1 MVAVFAYFFC
11 CKMFPVVSLYVA
23 FPLLFIKRYPK
34 SSQLDKDGPDTVP
47 EADSDYEEITSAE
60 KQPVCYD

>member
-1 MVAVFAYFFC
+1 
-11 CKMFPVVSLYVA
+11 MFPVVSLYVA

-34 SSQLDKDGPDTVP
+34 SSQLDKDGP